1 MKGILIDYMNRF
13 TDLSEPELEK
23 IAADICVET
32 FEKGTVLVQQGDVP
46 TQCFFVLKGMV
57 RQYAVDENGK
67 EHTFNFFTEQESV
80 TIFNQHSQDKTSK
93 YALSCLEECVL
104 VVGDLL
110 TEQDMLEAHPVLE
123 KMLRKMMEESMG
135 EMHDNF
141 TTFVA
146 SKPEERYKALKEKK
160 PELLNR
166 VPQHQL
172 ASYLGITPESLSRI
186 KKRSEQAELK
196 IVD

>member
-1 MKGILIDYMNRF
+1 MKEILIDYMKKF
-13 TDLSEPELEK
+13 VDLDKAELEK
-23 IAADICVET
+23 IAADVPVET
-32 FEKGTVLVQQGDVP
+32 FKKGTILVHQGDVP
-46 TQCFFVLKGMV
+46 TKCFFVLKGCV

-80 TIFNQHSQDKTSK
+80 TIFNEYSLEKASK
-93 YALSCLEECVL
+93 YSLSCLEDCVL
-104 VVGDLL
+104 VVGDLSI
-110 TEQDMLEAHPVLE
+110 EQDMFDTHPVLE
-123 KMLRKMMEESMG
+123 SMIRKMVEANMG
-135 EMHDNF
+135 EMHDEF

-160 PELLNR
+160 PDLIKR

-186 KKRSEQAELK
+186 KKRAEK
-196 IVD
+196 VD